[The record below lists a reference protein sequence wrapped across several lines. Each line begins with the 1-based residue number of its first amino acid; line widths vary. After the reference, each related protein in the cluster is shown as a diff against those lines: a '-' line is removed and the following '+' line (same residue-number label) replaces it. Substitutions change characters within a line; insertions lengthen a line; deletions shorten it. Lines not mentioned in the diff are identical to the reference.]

1 MTQELFFEDYFVD
14 TDGAGE
20 EVIIN
25 LKGQP
30 VSIMMQNELSLADMA
45 AAEAAGV
52 KKDVNMET
60 GAVSVIGIDEVAA
73 GTALLARCIKS
84 WPFTYRD
91 GESAGEMV
99 PVTVETVSALPSEA
113 FIQLYSVINR
123 RVAALEASMPPFG
136 KPSGKASSPR
146 VKGLSILPQATSPS
160 APPATKSTA
169 GRHKR

>member
-1 MTQELFFEDYFVD
+1 MTQELYFEDYFVD

-20 EVIIN
+20 EVFIT
-25 LKGQP
+25 LKGQQ

-52 KKDVNMET
+52 KKEVNMET
-60 GAVSVIGIDEVAA
+60 GEVTVLGVDEIAA

-84 WPFTYRD
+84 WPFTFRE
-91 GESAGEMV
+91 GESRGEQV
-99 PVTVETVSALPSEA
+99 PVTQQTVSQLPSEA
-113 FIQLYSVINR
+113 FMQLYSIINR

-146 VKGLSILPQATSPS
+146 VKGLSILPQETSPS
-160 APPATKSTA
+160 APRATKSTV
-169 GRHKR
+169 GRPRK